1 MKKNQ
6 ENMELS
12 QKIKAVDADLI
23 IKAMFENYNQIKT
36 NNSNNV
42 NL

>member
-1 MKKNQ
+1 
-6 ENMELS
+6 MELS
-12 QKIKAVDADLI
+12 QKISAVDAGLI

-36 NNSNNV
+36 NSNNV